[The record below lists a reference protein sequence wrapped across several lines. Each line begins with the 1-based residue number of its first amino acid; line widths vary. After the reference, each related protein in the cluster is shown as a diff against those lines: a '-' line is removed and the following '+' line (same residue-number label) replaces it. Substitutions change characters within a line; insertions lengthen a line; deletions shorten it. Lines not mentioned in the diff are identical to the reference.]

1 MIWLTWRQ
9 ARGQAVTAAAA
20 LVVFAV
26 LLTATGPHLASLYT
40 ASGITGCH
48 GGTPCDT
55 AASHFLSRLAGTSP
69 YPIVYLLGIALILA
83 APAIIG
89 IFWGAPLIAREV
101 ETRTFTLA
109 WNQSITRT
117 RWLAVK
123 LALIGLAAMAVT
135 GALSLMYAWWADP
148 IGKARDLAASVP
160 GIPHPFTGG
169 PLSSWVFAT
178 SGITP
183 LGYAAFAFT
192 LGTAVGALIRRTVP
206 AMAITLAI
214 FAAVQVAMPLWI
226 RPHLIPPDRTVV
238 SGPSFFESAGLS
250 VGTLQASTVPGQ
262 PGAWILSSGAI
273 NAAGQPVSTIP
284 APCLSPSTGKGAP
297 PNAGACMASRG
308 IRETITY
315 QPASRYWPLQWIET
329 GIYLALALALAGFC
343 FWRTGRRPTRAG
355 RGREPAAGARNG
367 RPCARPVLARGTAPP
382 PGRR

>member
-9 ARGQAVTAAAA
+9 ARGQAVTAATA
-20 LVVFAV
+20 LAVFAV
-26 LLTATGPHLASLYT
+26 LLAATGPHLASLYA

-55 AASHFLSRLAGTSP
+55 AAS
-69 YPIVYLLGIALILA
+69 YPIVYLLGIALIFI

-89 IFWGAPLIAREV
+89 IFWGAPLIAREL
-101 ETRTFTLA
+101 ETRTFNLA
-109 WNQSITRT
+109 WTQSTTRT

-123 LALIGLAAMAVT
+123 LTLTGLAAMAIT
-135 GALSLMYAWWADP
+135 EALSLMYAWWADP

-160 GIPHPFTGG
+160 GLPHPFTGG

-192 LGTAVGALIRRTVP
+192 LGTAAGALVGRTVP

-226 RPHLIPPDRTVV
+226 RPHLMPPDRTVV

-284 APCLSPSTGKGAP
+284 APCLSPTAGKGAP
-297 PNAGACMASRG
+297 SDAGACMASRG

-329 GIYLALALALAGFC
+329 GLYLTLALALAGIC
-343 FWRTGRRPTRAG
+343 FWRTSRRRTRRAPS
-355 RGREPAAGARNG
+355 PATIS
-367 RPCARPVLARGTAPP
+367 RPDTLTASPHE
-382 PGRR
+382 